1 MLTLHMILAQI
12 QHPIWYYNAFFYLFV
27 VLAIVFAIV
36 VLSFVKTVR
45 LKTAE
50 VKTLQQQYLA
60 RVDNIRKEH
69 AETLERLRLE
79 MLKREEERTRQWI
92 ESEKETLY
100 VLKGVSNLLDLKEK
114 LDHSDSI
121 KILNK
126 FDEFLASINK
136 TE

>member
-1 MLTLHMILAQI
+1 MILAQI

-27 VLAIVFAIV
+27 ALAIVFAIV
-36 VLSFVKTVR
+36 VLSFIKTIK

-92 ESEKETLY
+92 ESEKETLH
-100 VLKGVSNLLDLKEK
+100 VLNGVSNLLDLKEK
-114 LDHSDSI
+114 LDHSDSM

-126 FDEFLASINK
+126 FDELLTSINK

>member
-1 MLTLHMILAQI
+1 MSMLHMILAQI

-27 VLAIVFAIV
+27 ALAIVFAIV
-36 VLSFVKTVR
+36 VLSFIKTIK

-92 ESEKETLY
+92 ESEKETLH
-100 VLKGVSNLLDLKEK
+100 VLNGVSNLLDLKEK
-114 LDHSDSI
+114 LDHSDSM

-126 FDEFLASINK
+126 FDELLTSINK

>member
-1 MLTLHMILAQI
+1 MVMLYTILAQI

-27 VLAIVFAIV
+27 ALAIVFAIV
-36 VLSFVKTVR
+36 VLSFIKTIK

-92 ESEKETLY
+92 ESEKETLH
-100 VLKGVSNLLDLKEK
+100 VLNGVSNLLDLKEK
-114 LDHSDSI
+114 LDHSDSM

-126 FDEFLASINK
+126 FDELLTSINK

>member
-1 MLTLHMILAQI
+1 MSMLQLILAQI

-27 VLAIVFAIV
+27 ILAIVFAIV
-36 VLSFVKTVR
+36 VLSFIKTVR

-92 ESEKETLY
+92 ESEKETLH
-100 VLKGVSNLLDLKEK
+100 VLNGVSNLLDLKEK
-114 LDHSDSI
+114 LDHADSI
-121 KILNK
+121 KILKK
-126 FDEFLASINK
+126 FDEFLESFNK